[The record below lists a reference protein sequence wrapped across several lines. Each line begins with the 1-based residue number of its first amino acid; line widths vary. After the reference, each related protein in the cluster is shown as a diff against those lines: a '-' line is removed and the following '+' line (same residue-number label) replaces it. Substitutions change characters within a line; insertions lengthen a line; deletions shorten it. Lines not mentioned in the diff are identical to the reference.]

1 MRRQSTL
8 NQENQV
14 HADGSV
20 TFIAKQ
26 HWAESPSMPY
36 QEKMRMRSLPE
47 SFTKDSAM
55 VLVKSSLADT
65 TDTSLRHRAH
75 NSSFTDVKFDQ
86 SGYQND
92 EAGGLFPFTSI
103 NSTQPNPTQPQP
115 NPTLLWTKKTKNLR
129 GSTNLN
135 WLGFRLLSEYIKITK
150 SSTRKGQ

>member
-1 MRRQSTL
+1 
-8 NQENQV
+8 
-14 HADGSV
+14 
-20 TFIAKQ
+20 
-26 HWAESPSMPY
+26 MPY

-92 EAGGLFPFTSI
+92 EAGGLQKDLFYISPYMTCQECNGLVYVNVEKLRRWVSR
-103 NSTQPNPTQPQP
+103 STKPN
-115 NPTLLWTKKTKNLR
+115 LLICMLTPSFVR
-129 GSTNLN
+129 
-135 WLGFRLLSEYIKITK
+135 ITA
-150 SSTRKGQ
+150 